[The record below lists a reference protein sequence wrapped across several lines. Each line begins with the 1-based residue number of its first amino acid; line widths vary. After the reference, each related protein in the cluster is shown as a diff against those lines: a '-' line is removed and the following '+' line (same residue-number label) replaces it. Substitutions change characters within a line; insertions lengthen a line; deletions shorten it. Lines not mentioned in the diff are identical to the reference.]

1 MSPTDLLGHIKTFMG
16 HITRVIPITD
26 DEIMEIVFQET
37 LPVYSSYFP
46 YFKYITVNVDRDQ
59 TERPGVYR
67 IVHEP
72 EMRLLGV
79 TEILR
84 DPIYSSGAPYYM
96 PYFNT
101 TNVFEAQA
109 AADLNSMTTVPTTFR
124 FFPPNII
131 EVFPKYCY
139 SYDFMAKC
147 MFEHPRHLTTI
158 TPNMWIQF
166 KKLALLDVKIA
177 IYEMYVMLEGISTA
191 FGNIDL
197 KLDSFSNAKDERNTL
212 IEEFEKRYLQQ
223 AHRKKI
229 LVL

>member
-1 MSPTDLLGHIKTFMG
+1 MSPSILLGHIKAYMG
-16 HITRVIPITD
+16 NITRVIPITD
-26 DEIMEIVFQET
+26 DEIMEIVYQET
-37 LPVYSSYFP
+37 LPVFSSYFP

-67 IVHEP
+67 IIHEP
-72 EMRLLGV
+72 ELTLLGV
-79 TEILR
+79 VEVLR

-131 EVFPKYCY
+131 EIFPKYCY
-139 SYDFMAKC
+139 SYDFMVKC
-147 MFEHPRHLTTI
+147 MFEHPKHLATI
-158 TPNMWIQF
+158 TPMMYIQF
-166 KKLALLDVKIA
+166 KRLALLDVKAA
-177 IYEMYVMLEGISTA
+177 IYEMYIMLEGVSTA
-191 FGNIDL
+191 FGSIDL
-197 KLDSFSNAKDERNTL
+197 KLDSFSSAKDERTSL
-212 IEEFEKRYLQQ
+212 LEEFEKRYLQQ

-229 LVL
+229 IIL